1 MEKTAAGSKRR
12 IGSNAQTI
20 GEVLRRPVS
29 YIVPVNQRDFAW
41 TQEEV
46 DLLWQ
51 DIVNALEEG
60 RGEYFLG
67 AIVLAPNKDGQHVL
81 EIVDGQQ
88 RLAALSMMLAAIHQT
103 WKSRDDDEQAAEVFR
118 DYLGSKDRKTREIS
132 PKLRLNETND
142 PVFQAIV
149 LRGERATETQLKA
162 WPKSNRL
169 LYEAF
174 QRFQKHL
181 ADWQTKNPDAEE
193 SLIELEKYIAGNAN
207 VIVIEVGDEYDAF
220 VIFETLNDRGLEL
233 AVADLVKNYLF
244 SLAGERIDTFKKTWS
259 EIALLVGSENLTPF
273 LRHLWLSEYTFVRER
288 DLYRDLRDKV
298 KTKTVARQFVEKLRK
313 MADLYAALLNSDA
326 PYWAD
331 VPTEALQHLRALRL
345 FRAAQF
351 RPLALAVME
360 GGTAEEVSKM
370 LRVVSVITFRYTII
384 SGFNAN
390 QLERIYSDAAMAVR
404 KSGKRNVK
412 AVFDQVKAAYIDDQR
427 FVEDFGKAT
436 FGRAELAR
444 YILVQLNNAMEKD
457 RAVGAKE
464 DAISLEHI
472 LPKNP
477 GSEWPNAVP
486 RDDDPDR
493 WVESI
498 GNLTLLEKPVNRAL
512 GNKDF
517 HIKRDKAYSLSKLA
531 VNADVA
537 GKSKWTWKEI
547 EERSKALSAIAKRV
561 WSLSF

>member
-1 MEKTAAGSKRR
+1 MEERAAAASKRR
-12 IGSNAQTI
+12 IGSNAQSI

-29 YIVPVNQRDFAW
+29 YKVPVNQRDFAW

-46 DLLWQ
+46 DSLWQ
-51 DIVNALEEG
+51 DIVSALEEG
-60 RGEYFLG
+60 RSEYFLG
-67 AIVLAPNKDGQHVL
+67 AVVLAPNKDSGHTL

-88 RLAALSMMLAAIHQT
+88 RLAALSMILAAIHQT
-103 WKSRDDDEQAAEVFR
+103 WKRRNDDEQAAEVFR
-118 DYLGSKDRKTREIS
+118 DYLGSKDRRTREIS

-149 LRGERATETQLKA
+149 LRGETPAEMKA

-169 LYEAF
+169 LHEAF

-181 ADWQTKNPDAEE
+181 ADWLMKNPDAEE
-193 SLIELEKYIAGNAN
+193 SLIDLEKYVAAN
-207 VIVIEVGDEYDAF
+207 VNLIVIEVGDEYDAF

-244 SLAGERIDTFKKTWS
+244 SLAGDRLDAFKKSWS
-259 EIALLVGSENLTPF
+259 DIALLVGSENLTPF
-273 LRHLWLSEYTFVRER
+273 LRHLWLSEYAFVRER

-313 MADLYAALLNSDA
+313 VADLYAALLNTEA

-331 VPTEALQHLRALRL
+331 VPADALRLLRALRL
-345 FRAAQF
+345 FRAVQF

-360 GGTAEEVSKM
+360 GGTGEEVAKM
-370 LRVVSVITFRYTII
+370 LRVVSVVTFRYTII

-404 KSGKRNVK
+404 KDGKRNPRAIFELLK
-412 AVFDQVKAAYIDDQR
+412 NAYIEDQR
-427 FVEDFGKAT
+427 FAEDFSKAT
-436 FGRAELAR
+436 FGKTDLAR
-444 YILVQLNNAMEKD
+444 YILVQLNNEMEQD
-457 RAVGAKE
+457 GAVGVKE
-464 DAISLEHI
+464 EAISLEHI

-477 GSEWPNAVP
+477 GSDWVNAVP
-486 RDDDPDR
+486 AGDDPDQ
-493 WVESI
+493 WVEMI
-498 GNLTLLEKPVNRAL
+498 GNLTLLDKPVNREL

-517 HIKRDKAYSLSKLA
+517 NTKKEKAYAISKLA
-531 VNADVA
+531 VNASVA
-537 GKSKWTWKEI
+537 SKDKWASKEI
-547 EERSKALSAIAKRV
+547 EERSKALASVAKRA